1 MSLSPW
7 LEGGTF
13 QVGVLYLAFRNK
25 KGQSALVT
33 AAVSQVLLTQDYQ
46 YAKVAYLGGSDRN
59 VVRLSLSFK
68 VFFFFFKFLIYFFST
83 VNQNHEMKSK
93 FPSYI
98 LLY

>member
-1 MSLSPW
+1 M
-7 LEGGTF
+7 
-13 QVGVLYLAFRNK
+13 GVLSLAFRNK

-68 VFFFFFKFLIYFFST
+68 VFFFFFLIFNIFVSP

>member
-1 MSLSPW
+1 M
-7 LEGGTF
+7 
-13 QVGVLYLAFRNK
+13 GVLSLAFRNK

-68 VFFFFFKFLIYFFST
+68 VFFFFLIFNIFVSP